1 MNMVG
6 ESLGTANGDTTE
18 EASTDVDAAVV
29 AELERKLAARDKV
42 IAVLK
47 KRVMSRDDTAASPLA
62 ILQQNIALG
71 KIVAMKTRE
80 LSEERHELQQAL
92 AELGRAQAMLLQA
105 QKMESIGHLA
115 AGVAHEINTPTQY
128 VRDNVAFVQKGM
140 ALLEDVLGK
149 AFDVITAARVQG
161 GLDEPIIAF
170 DTAIRRAKFDYV
182 RKQMPEALEQSL
194 EGLDRISKIVGAM
207 KEFSHPSAGEKEP
220 VDLRA
225 LVNTTV
231 TVARNE
237 WKYVSVLETEFEE
250 DLPEVACLRDEIGQV
265 LLNLVV
271 NAAHAITDTLVPGE
285 REMGRILVS
294 VKRAGTDAVD
304 LRVSDDGAGI
314 PEAIRTKVFDPFFTT
329 KGVGKGTGQ
338 GLAIAYTT
346 VVEKHKGK
354 IFFETQSGAGT
365 TFVVRLPITTP
376 ATGN

>member
-237 WKYVSVLETEFEE
+237 WKYVSVLETEFQE